1 MAHPKIILVFRKRTP
16 STLSIEFLFD
26 TIYKKL
32 NGNVDIQKYQLPFQ
46 STGFFKRV
54 WNFVS
59 VLGFRKKILHIT
71 GDTYYVILGGWFC
84 KRVITI
90 HDLSFLMRTKGL
102 RKRLLKIFWVSL
114 PAKFSHKITVVS
126 EATKNALL
134 KEISLSPE
142 KIQVVYNF
150 IDPIY
155 KPVERNFNATY
166 PRILQ
171 IGTAFNK
178 NIDTLVTALKGFR
191 CTLVIIG
198 KLSAKQRE
206 LLKKND
212 IDYINR
218 QGISTTELYNEYIA
232 ADLLT
237 FISTVEGFGMPII
250 EAQATG
256 LPVVTS
262 NCSSMPEVAGNGAVL
277 VNPYDTTEIRL
288 KIQELTSNEE
298 KRSCLIQKGFRNV
311 QRFSVDK
318 VTEQYLD
325 LYSSL

>member
-1 MAHPKIILVFRKRTP
+1 
-16 STLSIEFLFD
+16 
-26 TIYKKL
+26 
-32 NGNVDIQKYQLPFQ
+32 
-46 STGFFKRV
+46 
-54 WNFVS
+54 
-59 VLGFRKKILHIT
+59 
-71 GDTYYVILGGWFC
+71 
-84 KRVITI
+84 
-90 HDLSFLMRTKGL
+90 MRTKGL